1 LTPFGEHLK
10 REREMRGVS
19 LEEISAA
26 TRISTR
32 FLEALETG
40 QWDQLPGGAFNRGF
54 IRSTARY
61 LGLNEDSMV
70 AEYALEKEGQSDTRS
85 SAPSTSL
92 AMPRDWRP
100 VVGAIVTLAL
110 LIGCGWYG
118 YRFYRG
124 VRLHRQPA
132 VTSGPVA
139 RPQPAPRDQATGT
152 SPTPNPSSAGSTRAP
167 DATDGLKLKISADKA
182 ARVKVVADGKT
193 MFDGHMRAGAVK
205 LFAARDGFQITS
217 SESRALLFELN
228 GQSIRSSGS
237 PGQPGLTVLAR
248 KDLKPAAGVPQ
259 QP

>member
-1 LTPFGEHLK
+1 
-10 REREMRGVS
+10 MRGVS

-32 FLEALETG
+32 FLEALESG

-70 AEYALEKEGQSDTRS
+70 AEYALEKEGQSDARS
-85 SAPSTSL
+85 SAPSATS

-100 VVGAIVTLAL
+100 LVGAIVTLVL
-110 LIGCGWYG
+110 LIGCAWYG
-118 YRFYRG
+118 YHLYRAA
-124 VRLHRQPA
+124 RLDRKPA

-139 RPQPAPRDQATGT
+139 RPEPAPRDQATGT
-152 SPTPNPSSAGSTRAP
+152 SPTPNSLNSGSARAP
-167 DATDGLKLKISADKA
+167 DATEDLKLKISADKG
-182 ARVKVVADGKT
+182 ARVKVVADGKM
-193 MFDGHMRAGAVK
+193 MFDGHMRAGTVK
-205 LFAARDGFQITS
+205 LFSARDGFQITS
-217 SESRALLFELN
+217 SESKALLFELN
-228 GQSIRSSGS
+228 GQSVRSNGS
-237 PGQPGLTVLAR
+237 PGQPGVTVLAR